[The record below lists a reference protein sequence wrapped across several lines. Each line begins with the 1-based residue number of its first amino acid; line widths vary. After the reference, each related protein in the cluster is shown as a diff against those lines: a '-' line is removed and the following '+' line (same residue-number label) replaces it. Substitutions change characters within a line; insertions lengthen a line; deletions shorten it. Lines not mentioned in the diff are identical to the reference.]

1 MTETFATERERGP
14 ACQVELER
22 KRTLSLPAAVTD
34 LFGMAAL
41 FTAPSEEA
49 KKLLPS
55 RRLHLV
61 ELFPGRAL
69 VGLTCS
75 AYGMVQGLEPYAEAG
90 VVVPVRHEPR
100 VELPLLPVLLPKLF
114 GDAGYYYHRLAV
126 TSPAAVE
133 LGEKLYGQRRLLAD
147 IRFREQPFWRR
158 CEIEIEGKSVF
169 SLELRKLRTKP
180 MHVATRLYSLQDGQ
194 IAGTPLPA
202 RGELGLSRGGPRKG
216 KLVLGDHYI
225 ADELRA
231 LGLGREPVFTLYG
244 PSLESLIA
252 APDRVLP
259 A

>member
-1 MTETFATERERGP
+1 MTGNFATERERGP
-14 ACQVELER
+14 SCQVELARER
-22 KRTLSLPAAVTD
+22 LLTLPAAVTN
-34 LFGMAAL
+34 LFGMGAL
-41 FTAPSEEA
+41 FTAPSDEVQ
-49 KKLLPS
+49 KLVPS

-61 ELFPGRAL
+61 ELYPGRAL
-69 VGLTCS
+69 VGLVCS

-100 VELPLLPVLLPKLF
+100 VELPLLPVVLPKLF
-114 GDAGYYYHRLAV
+114 GDAGYYVHRLAV
-126 TSPAAVE
+126 TSPAAAE

-158 CEIEIEGKSVF
+158 CELEIEGKRVF

-180 MHVATRLYSLQDGQ
+180 RHVATRLYSLRDGQ
-194 IAGTPLPA
+194 IAGTPLPV

-216 KLVLGDHYI
+216 RLVLGDHYI

-231 LGLGREPVFTLYG
+231 LGLGSEPVFTLYG
-244 PSLESLIA
+244 PALESLVA